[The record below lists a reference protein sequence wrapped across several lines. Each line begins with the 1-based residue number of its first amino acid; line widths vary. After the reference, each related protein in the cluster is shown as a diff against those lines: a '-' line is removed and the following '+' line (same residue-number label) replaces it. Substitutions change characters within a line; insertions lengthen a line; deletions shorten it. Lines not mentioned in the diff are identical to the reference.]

1 MYIASYPVYIYP
13 CICILVIYTMLM
25 NIGSPEGVILQEC
38 ELVEEEPQQE
48 QETQEPEEVPA
59 SELPECPEHLP
70 TNCIK

>member
-1 MYIASYPVYIYP
+1 MHSCYLYYAHAYRIA
-13 CICILVIYTMLM
+13 
-25 NIGSPEGVILQEC
+25 EGLTLLEY
-38 ELVEEEPQQE
+38 ELIEEEPQQE